1 MSHDRFFE
9 WQSTS
14 VSMGLQNST
23 KGSYTCDRGVSTLVP
38 AVGEWSEDGQ
48 GGDGLTPWTDG
59 SGNEWTFTPGTN
71 SVGEEIVTISGLDPA
86 SPLEGTVVGN
96 EIIVPDPSNPENPII
111 GTISSDGKIITW
123 TQDGDNIDTTGR
135 IDINECTD
143 PASTDPCVSQT
154 DTTCFNTDPG
164 YSCNCNI
171 ADADSLT
178 GTDRWEWND
187 ATGTLVTIGIV
198 VNNNVAEKA
207 GVTYTLSDGTT
218 TTGTLL
224 GNDVTF
230 INADGSERT
239 GTITK
244 NADGTQTITWD
255 NTDVWNRVEP
265 APSDP
270 ANPGTPVATT
280 PGTSAAATPATP
292 AAGTTPATPA
302 AATPVTPAQAL
313 PPVITTIPPFP
324 EQSASGTPAPATP
337 VPTPGQA
344 TIAGSPVTAATGSV
358 TTAAPVPVA
367 SGTPGVI
374 GVPVVPV
381 NPPSGSSGSDI
392 IGTSNN
398 PSSSY
403 GTATGDPHFR
413 IRNWFQVVYLKNI

>member
-1 MSHDRFFE
+1 MIF
-9 WQSTS
+9 
-14 VSMGLQNST
+14 QNSP

-71 SVGEEIVTISGLDPA
+71 SAGEEIVTISGLDPA
-86 SPLEGTVVGN
+86 GPVEGIVVGN
-96 EIIVPDPSNPENPII
+96 EIIVPDPSNPENPKI

-123 TQDGDNIDTTGR
+123 TQDGNNIDTTGR
-135 IDINECTD
+135 IDVNECTD
-143 PASTDPCVSQT
+143 PTSTDPCAAQT
-154 DTTCFNTDPG
+154 GTTCFNTDPG

-265 APSDP
+265 APSGP
-270 ANPGTPVATT
+270 ANPVTPVATT
-280 PGTSAAATPATP
+280 PGTPAAATPATPSAATPATP

-302 AATPVTPAQAL
+302 AATPATPAQA
-313 PPVITTIPPFP
+313 T
-324 EQSASGTPAPATP
+324 QASVTP
-337 VPTPGQA
+337 VPIPGQA
-344 TIAGSPVTAATGSV
+344 TIAGSPVTVATGSV

-392 IGTSNN
+392 QGTSNN

-413 IRNWFQVVYLKNI
+413 IRNCFKSFSSKIFDIHVE